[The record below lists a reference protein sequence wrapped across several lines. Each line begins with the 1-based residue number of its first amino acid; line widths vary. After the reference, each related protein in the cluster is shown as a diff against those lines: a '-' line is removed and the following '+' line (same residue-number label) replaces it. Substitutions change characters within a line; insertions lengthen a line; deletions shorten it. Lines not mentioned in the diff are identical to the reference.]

1 MSREPGYCLHRPTG
15 QAYVRLNGRMFYL
28 GPYDSDESRAKYA
41 ALKAEWLVNRKA
53 AKFTSDGAGPTM
65 AGIGLA
71 FLDYAESYYPPGT
84 ELENLKTALKPV
96 SELYAKLPAESFG
109 PLQYRAVR
117 EWWLGRKDSRFR
129 DSDRKLS
136 RYYVNSQMRRLTRII
151 KWAVGQGII
160 PPAVHQAILCVE
172 PLKRGRTTAPEAEPV
187 KPVDASTVDATCQH
201 LPLVVADMVKLQL
214 LLGCRPGE
222 VCALKPKDVDRTKE
236 IWEIRLADHKTA
248 WRGKERLI
256 FCGPKAQRILAKYL
270 LRGADEF
277 CFSPAEAT
285 EQRLR
290 VKNESRKT
298 PPSCGNV
305 RGSNVKVRPRKSPGT
320 SYTSGTYARAI
331 RYGCI
336 AAKVIPWAPN
346 RLRHSRATEVRARFG
361 LEAASAVLGH
371 SEITVTQVYAERDRE
386 QAVRVAKE
394 IG

>member
-28 GPYDSDESRAKYA
+28 GLYDSDESRAKYA

-117 EWWLGRKDSRFR
+117 EWWLRRKDSRFR

-136 RYYVNSQMRRLTRII
+136 RYYVNSQMRRLTRIV

-201 LPLVVADMVKLQL
+201 LPPIVADMVKLQL

-222 VCALKPKDVDRTKE
+222 LCSLRPRDVHRVKDV
-236 IWEIRLADHKTA
+236 WEIRLAEHKTA
-248 WRGKERLI
+248 WRGKDRII
-256 FCGPKAQRILAKYL
+256 FAGPKAQRILSKYL
-270 LRGADEF
+270 LRGADEH

-285 EQRLR
+285 EQRLSAR
-290 VKNESRKT
+290 NEARTT
-298 PPSCGNV
+298 PPSYGNV
-305 RGSNVKVRPRKSPGT
+305 RGSNRKRKPKRAPGT
-320 SYTSGTYARAI
+320 CYTTGAYARAI
-331 RYGCI
+331 RY
-336 AAKVIPWAPN
+336 AAKRANAEPWAPN
-346 RLRHSRATEVRARFG
+346 QLRHSRATEIRALYG
-361 LEAASAVLGH
+361 LEAASSVLGH
-371 SEITVTQVYAERDRE
+371 AGLEVTQVYAEQDRKR
-386 QAVRVAKE
+386 AVTVAAE